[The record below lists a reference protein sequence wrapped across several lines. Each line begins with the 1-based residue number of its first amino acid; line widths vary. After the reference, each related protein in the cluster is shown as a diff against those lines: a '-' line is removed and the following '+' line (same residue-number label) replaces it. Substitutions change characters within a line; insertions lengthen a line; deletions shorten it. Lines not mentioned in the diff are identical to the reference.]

1 MNAPASDMHARWLVR
16 HYAQQH
22 VAETEWDEPSKAWIA
37 RARRTQAAMNAALG
51 VRVNGADLNQLIT
64 DFEELESLECGTHPD
79 LNVNRAGTV
88 DNTQE
93 LTDRINAQ
101 INATVTELLQ
111 SAEPLTRA
119 EDKVMA

>member
-1 MNAPASDMHARWLVR
+1 VKPVSDSHARWLVR
-16 HYAQQH
+16 WYARQH
-22 VAETEWDEPSKAWIA
+22 VAETEARETSGDWIK
-37 RARRTQAAMNAALG
+37 RATRTQAAMNAALG
-51 VRVNGADLNQLIT
+51 VRINGADLNQLIT

-79 LNVNRAGTV
+79 LIVNNAGTV
-88 DNTQE
+88 DNTAE

>member
-1 MNAPASDMHARWLVR
+1 VKPVSDSHARWLIR
-16 HYAQQH
+16 EIAQRH
-22 VAETEWDEPSKAWIA
+22 VAETEWNETSRSWIA
-37 RARRTQAAMNAALG
+37 RARRTQAAMTAALG
-51 VRVNGADLNQLIT
+51 ARVNGADLNQLIT
-64 DFEELESLECGTHPD
+64 DFEELESVETGTHQD
-79 LNVNRAGTV
+79 LVVNRAGTV

-93 LTDRINAQ
+93 LTDRIQSQ

>member
-1 MNAPASDMHARWLVR
+1 MNPVSDSHARWLVR
-16 HYAQQH
+16 WYARQH
-22 VAETEWDEPSKAWIA
+22 VAETEWNETPKAWIA

-79 LNVNRAGTV
+79 LVVNNAGTV
-88 DNTQE
+88 DNTLE

-101 INATVTELLQ
+101 INTTITELLA
-111 SAEPLTRA
+111 SAEPMSRA
-119 EDKVMA
+119 GEKVMA

>member
-1 MNAPASDMHARWLVR
+1 MNPVSDSHARWLVR
-16 HYAQQH
+16 WYARQH
-22 VAETEWDEPSKAWIA
+22 VAETEWNEPSKAWIA

-79 LNVNRAGTV
+79 LVVNNAGTV
-88 DNTQE
+88 DNTTE

-101 INATVTELLQ
+101 INTTVTELLQ

>member
-1 MNAPASDMHARWLVR
+1 MNPVSDSHARWLVR
-16 HYAQQH
+16 WYARQH
-22 VAETEWDEPSKAWIA
+22 VAETEWNEPSKAWIA

-79 LNVNRAGTV
+79 LIVNNAGTI

-111 SAEPLTRA
+111 SAEPMSRA
-119 EDKVMA
+119 SEKVPA